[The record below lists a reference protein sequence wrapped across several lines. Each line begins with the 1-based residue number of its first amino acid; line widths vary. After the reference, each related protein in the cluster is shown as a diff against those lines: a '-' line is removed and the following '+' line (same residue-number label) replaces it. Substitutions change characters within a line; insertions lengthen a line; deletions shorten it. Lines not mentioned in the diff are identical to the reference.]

1 MKCFTLV
8 FVLFFSFILEAK
20 PIDITRDNQTFT
32 KYVEV
37 YIDKENLSLEEVQQK
52 VKFYFND
59 YEHINLGFVKD
70 TTLWLKFEFDNSS
83 SQKIESVLEVDNP
96 LLESIILYDGNSS
109 YKKGVLYLEESRKTI
124 NPTFAIRLDA
134 WETKTY
140 YLAVKNSTTAL
151 RLGLHIKSQLDFLE
165 DEYRSEKLI
174 FIFFTIV
181 LMLFFYNASLFFYTK
196 ERLYF
201 YYCLYIMT
209 ILFQQATYLGI
220 TQMYMPPW
228 FIYYDNLNVLFK
240 VNIMYITAALFAKS
254 FLQTSNYPRLNN
266 IYNIFIGISL
276 IEIPLFGTPSFYYP
290 EVGII
295 TALIFIFFNMYAGFF
310 IYKDGYK
317 QARLFVIG
325 WSFLV
330 LGFIVMI
337 LDGLGLIAVMHNL
350 TDLIMFLIALEAMV
364 LSLAFIDRYIILRD
378 EKKSADALLMQE
390 YKSRQSIIETRI
402 TEQTKELT
410 HALDT
415 KQVLLKELHHRTKNN
430 LQLILSLVRMQSDS
444 SQTVVQSKF
453 KDLENRISAIAKTHQ
468 ILYLNDDLGS
478 INMNEYIQELSDDLL
493 SLTPKRVTVD
503 IAIEDIFMHIK
514 EASYIGL
521 ILNEL
526 ITNAIKYVNIDDIF
540 IEISIKS
547 DNGEY
552 RIDVKDNALSMPEDI
567 LINHGLGITL
577 VKTLVESQLDG
588 KLELKYEEGLHY
600 MIEFVL

>member
-1 MKCFTLV
+1 MKYFALIL
-8 FVLFFSFILEAK
+8 VLFFSFILEAQSIDFTK
-20 PIDITRDNQTFT
+20 NNQVFTKNIDI
-32 KYVEV
+32 
-37 YIDKENLSLEEVQQK
+37 YIDKNNLNFQEIQRSA
-52 VKFYFND
+52 KFLLND
-59 YEHINLGFVKD
+59 KEHINLGFLKD
-70 TTLWLKFEFDNSS
+70 TTLWLKFELQNSS
-83 SQKIESVLEVDNP
+83 VNALYRVLEVDNP
-96 LLESIILYDGNSS
+96 LLESVILHDGAKS
-109 YKKGVLYLEESRKTI
+109 YKKGVLYLVAPRKTI
-124 NPTFAIRLDA
+124 NPTFDIRLDA
-134 WETKTY
+134 GETKTY
-140 YLAVKNSTTAL
+140 YLEVKNTTTAL

-165 DEYRSEKLI
+165 DEYKSEKLI

-201 YYCLYIMT
+201 YYCLYITT

-220 TQMYMPPW
+220 TQMYMPSW

-254 FLQTSNYPRLNN
+254 FLQTKNYPRLNN
-266 IYNIFIGISL
+266 IYNVFIGISL
-276 IEIPLFGTPSFYYP
+276 IEIPLFGTPNFYYP

-295 TALIFIFFNMYAGFF
+295 TALIFIFFNMYAGFYVY
-310 IYKDGYK
+310 IDGYK

-330 LGFIVMI
+330 VGFIIMI
-337 LDGLGLIAVMHNL
+337 IDGLGLIAVMHQM

-390 YKSRQSIIETRI
+390 YKSRQSIIETKI
-402 TEQTKELT
+402 AEQTKELT
-410 HALDT
+410 HALGT

-444 SQTVVQSKF
+444 SQTAIQSKF

-478 INMNEYIQELSDDLL
+478 INMHEYIQELADDLL
-493 SLTPKRVTVD
+493 SLTQKKVV
-503 IAIEDIFMHIK
+503 IEVNIEDVFMHIK

-526 ITNAIKYVNIDDIF
+526 ITNSIKYVNTTDIF
-540 IEISIKS
+540 IEISIEF
-547 DNGEY
+547 DNEKY
-552 RIDVKDNALSMPEDI
+552 RIDVQDNASSMPEDI
-567 LINHGLGITL
+567 LKNHGLGITL